1 MLGGPQGG
9 PTAGEGKEMGEWSQE
24 TARRPPQN
32 GVCVGYEARW
42 DITPPKIEMTSRPQV
57 PGG

>member
-1 MLGGPQGG
+1 MVPR
-9 PTAGEGKEMGEWSQE
+9 GEGKEMGEWSQE